1 MSLHYRI
8 LLHPERNVFEVT
20 LCFKALSEEIGLSLP
35 SWVPGSYM
43 VRDMAGDIIELRA
56 RAGKRDLA
64 VQKLEKSL
72 WQITGIRKNSIV
84 EVSYEV
90 FATDISVRRAYLDT
104 RRGLI
109 TFSSLCLLPQ
119 GADEDICEVEFAEQN
134 TVDWSLF
141 TTLAPVDVKENGFG
155 LYRADN
161 FQALID
167 TPVEMGKP
175 DVISFTVLGTPHRMI
190 ISGDR
195 FAFDIKR
202 LQKDLKKALATVI
215 AFWEPEKKKAPFK
228 SYDFYLNVG
237 EAIYGGLEH
246 ASSTALAASYYD
258 LPRKGEDVLSNGYR
272 RLLELMV
279 HEYFHAWWV
288 KRVKPAVFIPYDLR
302 AEGYTQLLWVFEGFT
317 SYYAPL
323 LLARSGVFSADN
335 LLESLNQ
342 ALGTFH
348 NRACDRKQTLA
359 ESSFDAWIKYYKIRA
374 NRNNAVTS
382 YYDKGAIAAMAL
394 DARIRE
400 KSRGKKSLDDV
411 LRLAWAECKKAGQN
425 YRGIGENDMPSL
437 FERATALDLTDEI
450 DAWINKTGT
459 PDLTP
464 VAKTLGLEV
473 KTESLPICRRVLGLS
488 VKGEV
493 TLVVRE
499 VEEAGAGQ
507 NAGLMVDDE
516 LVALNGYRVNERNF
530 EKVLAML
537 ENEKTLTVHY
547 FRQARLHETAVKKM
561 ANKEKSLFKA
571 KKQTKALSTWI
582 GQGY

>member
-215 AFWEPEKKKAPFK
+215 AFWEP
-228 SYDFYLNVG
+228 
-237 EAIYGGLEH
+237 
-246 ASSTALAASYYD
+246 
-258 LPRKGEDVLSNGYR
+258 
-272 RLLELMV
+272 
-279 HEYFHAWWV
+279 
-288 KRVKPAVFIPYDLR
+288 
-302 AEGYTQLLWVFEGFT
+302 
-317 SYYAPL
+317 
-323 LLARSGVFSADN
+323 
-335 LLESLNQ
+335 
-342 ALGTFH
+342 
-348 NRACDRKQTLA
+348 
-359 ESSFDAWIKYYKIRA
+359 
-374 NRNNAVTS
+374 
-382 YYDKGAIAAMAL
+382 
-394 DARIRE
+394 
-400 KSRGKKSLDDV
+400 
-411 LRLAWAECKKAGQN
+411 
-425 YRGIGENDMPSL
+425 
-437 FERATALDLTDEI
+437 
-450 DAWINKTGT
+450 
-459 PDLTP
+459 
-464 VAKTLGLEV
+464 
-473 KTESLPICRRVLGLS
+473 
-488 VKGEV
+488 
-493 TLVVRE
+493 
-499 VEEAGAGQ
+499 
-507 NAGLMVDDE
+507 
-516 LVALNGYRVNERNF
+516 
-530 EKVLAML
+530 
-537 ENEKTLTVHY
+537 
-547 FRQARLHETAVKKM
+547 
-561 ANKEKSLFKA
+561 
-571 KKQTKALSTWI
+571 
-582 GQGY
+582 